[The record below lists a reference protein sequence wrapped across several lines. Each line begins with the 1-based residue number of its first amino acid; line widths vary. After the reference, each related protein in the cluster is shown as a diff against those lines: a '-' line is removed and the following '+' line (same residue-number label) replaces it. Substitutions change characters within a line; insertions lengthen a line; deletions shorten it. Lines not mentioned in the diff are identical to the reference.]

1 MGNTDT
7 LLYQIG
13 YHLGH
18 MVVYLLPT
26 IITISL
32 IAVLLRSFNRK

>member
-1 MGNTDT
+1 MGNVNS

-13 YHLGH
+13 HQLGH
-18 MVVYLLPT
+18 MVIYLLPT